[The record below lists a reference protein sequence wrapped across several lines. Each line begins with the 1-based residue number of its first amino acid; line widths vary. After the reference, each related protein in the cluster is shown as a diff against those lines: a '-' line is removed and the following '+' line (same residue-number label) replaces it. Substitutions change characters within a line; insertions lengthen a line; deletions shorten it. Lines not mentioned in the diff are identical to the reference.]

1 MADNDQDIWDSVD
14 ESEVTQVE
22 TPQVEEVA
30 EVVETTPRDER
41 GRFAPKTVA
50 EQEAETAA
58 QAQPETPATEQPNKG
73 SIPPYRLKEEADARR
88 AAEDEAR
95 RNRQE
100 LEDMRRQ
107 LQAIQKQNEPKPV
120 VPDLYENPD
129 GFVDHR
135 TNQAIEPIKGEI
147 SQLREYYSQRDAI
160 REYGAEKVKAAYE
173 ALDQGLRSRDPEA
186 AAVYQ
191 RAMSSIDPYG
201 DIMKWHKKQTIF
213 STIGDD
219 PDAFVERQ
227 IEERLKDPTYQ
238 AKVLERIRGT
248 AQTRPSTVTPL
259 PPSLNRATSAAA
271 LSGDEDE
278 SDAGL
283 LQSALRR

>member
-22 TPQVEEVA
+22 TPPVEEVA
-30 EVVETTPRDER
+30 EVAETPRDER

-50 EQEAETAA
+50 EQEAEQVA
-58 QAQPETPATEQPNKG
+58 QVQPETPITEQPKDNHG
-73 SIPPYRLKEEADARR
+73 IPPWRLKEEADARR
-88 AAEDEAR
+88 AANEEAQRYRNEVDE
-95 RNRQE
+95 
-100 LEDMRRQ
+100 LRRQ
-107 LQAIQKQNEPKPV
+107 MQAIQKQNEPKPV

-135 TNQAIEPIKGEI
+135 TNQAIDPIKSEI
-147 SQLREYYSQRDAI
+147 SQMREYYSQRDAV
-160 REYGAEKVKAAYE
+160 REHGAEKVKAAYE
-173 ALDQGLRSRDPEA
+173 ALDRGLKSRDPEA